1 VDRVGKVFFNKQLAG
16 ILKQSDTGFIFTY
29 DRSYFASG
37 TPLSFNLPLQKEP
50 FKSNRLFPFFSNL
63 ATEGWLKRI
72 QTRTQKIDET
82 DTFGLILE
90 NGKDM
95 VGAVIIIKESNDVLQ
110 NQS

>member
-1 VDRVGKVFFNKQLAG
+1 VDRIGSVFFNKHLAG
-16 ILKQSDTGFIFTY
+16 ILKQSDTGFSFTY
-29 DRSYFASG
+29 DASYFASG

-50 FKSNRLFPFFSNL
+50 FKSKCLFPFFSNL
-63 ATEGWLKRI
+63 STEGWLKRI
-72 QTRTQKIDET
+72 QARTQKIDET

-95 VGAVIIIKESNDVLQ
+95 AGAVSIIKGNNDVLQ

>member
-1 VDRVGKVFFNKQLAG
+1 MDRIGRVFFNKRLAG
-16 ILKQSDTGFIFTY
+16 ILKQSDTGFSFIY
-29 DRSYFASG
+29 DASYFASG
-37 TPLSFNLPLQKEP
+37 TPLSFNLPLQKEL
-50 FKSNRLFPFFSNL
+50 FESKGLFPFFSNL

-95 VGAVIIIKESNDVLQ
+95 AGAVTIIKGNNDLLQ